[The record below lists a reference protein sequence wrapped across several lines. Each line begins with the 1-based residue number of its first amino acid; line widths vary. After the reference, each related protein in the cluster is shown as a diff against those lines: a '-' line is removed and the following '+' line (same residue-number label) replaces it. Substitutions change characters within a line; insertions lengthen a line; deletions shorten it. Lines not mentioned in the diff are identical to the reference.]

1 MAKKIM
7 AIHNVEDGT
16 QIQRE
21 MTTEELAQYAADAA
35 HFASKQD
42 DLNAKAEAKAALLE
56 RLGITAEEA
65 ALLLA

>member
-1 MAKKIM
+1 MGKKIM

-42 DLNAKAEAKAALLE
+42 DLNAKAEAKAALLQ
-56 RLGITAEEA
+56 RLGMNEDEA
-65 ALLLA
+65 RLLLS

>member
-7 AIHNVEDGT
+7 AIHNVSDGT